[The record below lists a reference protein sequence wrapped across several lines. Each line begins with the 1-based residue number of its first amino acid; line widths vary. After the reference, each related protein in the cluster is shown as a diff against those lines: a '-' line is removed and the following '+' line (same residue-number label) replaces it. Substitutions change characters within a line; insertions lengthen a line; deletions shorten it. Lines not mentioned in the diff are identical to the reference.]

1 MEGTMKHVHAIV
13 AAGGF
18 ALALATAMATDVNR
32 ADAESGMASNSQLKG
47 KYAGINSGACLVA
60 LSGFN
65 QNDQPID
72 PTTSFSNVFSADV
85 VFTFDGYGRGNA
97 NFTTYTELRL
107 PGTNARFV
115 PLQSVSTAGGNF
127 TYSVGPKHTV
137 TVTLTDLTFKILTG
151 ISAGVTVV
159 IDHIALDGHL
169 GTNGLTLV
177 KTDGAVEILTPS
189 AGSPVHR
196 ICERSFVLLSDR
208 ERL

>member
-85 VFTFDGYGRGNA
+85 VFTFDGHGRGNA
-97 NFTTYTELRL
+97 NFTTYTELRV
-107 PGTNARFV
+107 PGTNASFV
-115 PLQSVSTAGGNF
+115 PLQSLSTAEGNF

-137 TVTLTDLTFKILTG
+137 TVTLTDLTHKIFTG
-151 ISAGVTVV
+151 ISAGSTAV

-208 ERL
+208 ERF

>member
-1 MEGTMKHVHAIV
+1 MMKHTYTMI

-18 ALALATAMATDVNR
+18 ALAAAIGTNISPVE
-32 ADAESGMASNSQLKG
+32 ADSDIASNSQLKG

-65 QNDQPID
+65 ENDQPID

-85 VFTFDGYGRGNA
+85 VFTFDGHGRGNA
-97 NFTTYTELRL
+97 NFTTYTELRV
-107 PGTNARFV
+107 PGTNASFV
-115 PLQSVSTAGGNF
+115 PLQSLSTAEGNF

-137 TVTLTDLTFKILTG
+137 TVTLTDLTHKIFTG
-151 ISAGVTVV
+151 ISAGSTAV

-177 KTDGAVEILTPS
+177 KTDGAAEIVTPS
-189 AGSPVHR
+189 AGSPRQR

-208 ERL
+208 ERF

>member
-1 MEGTMKHVHAIV
+1 MKHVHTIV
-13 AAGGF
+13 AGGGF
-18 ALALATAMATDVNR
+18 ALALATAMGSQISPVK
-32 ADAESGMASNSQLKG
+32 ADSDIASNSQLKG

-85 VFTFDGYGRGNA
+85 VFTFDGHGRGNA
-97 NFTTYTELRL
+97 NFTTYTELRP
-107 PGTNARFV
+107 PGNASFV
-115 PLQSVSTAGGNF
+115 PLQSLSTAEGNF

-137 TVTLTDLTFKILTG
+137 TVTLTDLTHKIFTG
-151 ISAGVTVV
+151 ISAGTTAV

-177 KTDGAVEILTPS
+177 KTDGAVEIVTPS
-189 AGSPVHR
+189 AGSPRQR

-208 ERL
+208 ERF